1 MADLVLR
8 QSALAALGLAVA
20 GGPADGGVRMAEIP
34 HTGKIDLRG
43 AAEDEAFATAVRAAI
58 GVELPL
64 VPLTS
69 TQGGPVTVLWLG
81 PDEWLVACEAGA
93 ESKFA
98 SALRAALEGVP
109 CAITDLTDAQTIIR
123 INGPRARDLIAKG
136 CTLDLHPRVFGLG
149 CVARSTVA
157 HATVILLQTASD
169 GDGNGP
175 VFELYVARSFAE
187 HLWRW
192 LADAAAEYA
201 TETGA

>member
-1 MADLVLR
+1 M
-8 QSALAALGLAVA
+8 
-20 GGPADGGVRMAEIP
+20 
-34 HTGKIDLRG
+34 
-43 AAEDEAFATAVRAAI
+43 RAAI

-69 TQGGPVTVLWLG
+69 THAGPVTVLWLG

-98 SALRAALEGVP
+98 PALRTALQGVP
-109 CAITDLTDAQTIIR
+109 CAITDLTEAQTIIR

-136 CTLDLHPRVFGLG
+136 CTLDLHPRVVGLG
-149 CVARSTVA
+149 RVARSTVA
-157 HATVILLQTASD
+157 HVTVILHQTASD

-175 VFELYVARSFAE
+175 AFELYVARSFAE